1 MKRVGILAATVAVL
15 LLAGCNEKPQK
26 SDSDGAV
33 SSAADTVAAEKFV
46 DFSATYKGKT
56 QRLSDYVGKGK
67 VVVADFWASWC
78 GPCRREIPTLKRI
91 YERFKD
97 SDVVVLGVATWDEPE
112 DTERAIAEL
121 DIPYPQML
129 NAQTA
134 GSDAYG
140 IEGIP
145 EIIIFA
151 PDGTILVRGLR
162 GHELEDAVAAIAEKY
177 AK

>member
-1 MKRVGILAATVAVL
+1 MAATVAVL